1 MYNLGMFGKKNFCS
15 AVNYDVIGIHTTGSS
30 RNCGRTV
37 FKIVSPIANFE
48 TINGVSLVARLL
60 Q

>member
-1 MYNLGMFGKKNFCS
+1 MYNLGMFGKKKFVVT
-15 AVNYDVIGIHTTGSS
+15 VNYDVIGIYTTGSS

-48 TINGVSLVARLL
+48 IINGVTLVARLL

>member
-1 MYNLGMFGKKNFCS
+1 MYNLGMFGKNIFVVT
-15 AVNYDVIGIHTTGSS
+15 VNYDVIGIWTTGSS

-37 FKIVSPIANFE
+37 FKIASRTADFK
-48 TINGVSLVARLL
+48 TINRVTLVARLL

>member
-1 MYNLGMFGKKNFCS
+1 MEKKKFVVT
-15 AVNYDVIGIHTTGSS
+15 VNYDVIGIYTTGSS

-48 TINGVSLVARLL
+48 IINGVTLVARLL